1 LNVRVGQ
8 ILENGN
14 EIQQLVVVSIREPTA
29 DGNGVLGMEDVGC
42 RGVVNDDCLLQ
53 VAANLREILDV
64 VPLVVVAALSEEPV
78 VDHLVD
84 VQLVE

>member
-1 LNVRVGQ
+1 MGQ

-14 EIQQLVVVSIREPTA
+14 EIQQLVVVSIREPTS